1 MKKPYLCAHTHVY
14 MDETKAF
21 EDKVGRFIRQKA
33 LMQRTDKL
41 LVALSGGS
49 DSVALLLVLLRL
61 GYTCEA
67 AHCNF
72 HLRGTESC
80 RDEEFVRR
88 LCQRLGICL
97 HITHFDTRGYAREH
111 HISIEMAARDL
122 RYAWFDRLMET
133 RKAQH
138 VAVAHHEDDSV
149 ETFMLNL
156 MRGTGINGLRGIRC
170 RNGHTVR
177 PLLCVGRQDIE
188 QYLNHLGQDWVTDS
202 TNLETDATRN
212 KIRLQLLPLMAD
224 INPAVR
230 QNILRTA
237 ANLDADAAIYNN
249 GIAEG
254 RRRTLTDDGID
265 IKALLAEPSPEA
277 LLYEVVTP
285 LGFNAAQ
292 AADILHT
299 LRDGQSGK
307 VFTSDTHMI
316 VRDRD
321 RLVIRRLEEQRIVQ
335 LHLKNVDIDDSFVIP
350 RSCDTACL
358 DADKLKHELHLRPWR
373 QGDWFMPFG
382 MKGRKLVSDF
392 LTDRKMSLA
401 DKQHQLVLC
410 CGDDIVWVVGLR
422 PDNRF
427 CISPDSR
434 RAMVISVVHE

>member
-1 MKKPYLCAHTHVY
+1 
-14 MDETKAF
+14 MDGTKAF
-21 EDKVGRFIRQKA
+21 EEKVGRFIRQKA
-33 LMQRTDKL
+33 LMQKDDKL

-72 HLRGTESC
+72 HLRGAESC

-111 HISIEMAARDL
+111 RVSIEMAARDL
-122 RYAWFDRLMET
+122 RYTWFARLTET

-156 MRGTGINGLRGIRC
+156 MRGTGINGLRGMRC
-170 RNGHTVR
+170 RNGQTVR

-188 QYLNHLGQDWVTDS
+188 QYLNRLGQDWVTDS

-212 KIRLQLLPLMAD
+212 KIRLLLLPLMTD

-237 ANLDADAAIYNN
+237 ANLDAAAAIYNN

-254 RRRTLTDDGID
+254 RRRALTNDGMD

-277 LLYEVVTP
+277 LLYETVAP

-292 AADILHT
+292 AADMLHA
-299 LRDGQSGK
+299 LHGYQSGK
-307 VFTSDTHMI
+307 VFTSDTHTI

-321 RLVIRRLEEQRIVQ
+321 KLVIRRREDRQTVQ
-335 LHLKNVDIDDSFVIP
+335 LHMETVKIDDGFVIP
-350 RSCDTACL
+350 RSCDTACI
-358 DADKLKHELHLRPWR
+358 DADKLKHELHMRPWR
-373 QGDWFMPFG
+373 QGDWFVPFG

-401 DKQHQLVLC
+401 DKQRQQVLC
-410 CGDDIVWVVGLR
+410 CGEDIVWVVGLR

-427 CISPDSR
+427 RIGPDSK
-434 RAMVISVVHE
+434 RAMVISVVQE

>member
-1 MKKPYLCAHTHVY
+1 ME
-14 MDETKAF
+14 ETKAF

-33 LMQRTDKL
+33 LMQKGDKL

-72 HLRGTESC
+72 HLRGAESC

-97 HITHFDTRGYAREH
+97 HITHFDTSGYAREH
-111 HISIEMAARDL
+111 HVSIEMAARDL
-122 RYAWFDRLMET
+122 RYTWFARLMET

-149 ETFMLNL
+149 ETFLLNL

-188 QYLNHLGQDWVTDS
+188 RYLNRLGQEWVTDS
-202 TNLETDATRN
+202 TNLEADVMRN
-212 KIRLQLLPLMAD
+212 KIRLLLLPLMTD

-237 ANLDADAAIYNN
+237 ANLDAAAAIYNN
-249 GIAEG
+249 GIDEG
-254 RRRTLTDDGID
+254 RKRTLTDDGMG

-277 LLYEVVTP
+277 LLYETVAP
-285 LGFNAAQ
+285 LGFSAAQ
-292 AADILHT
+292 AADMLHA
-299 LRDGQSGK
+299 LHHGQPGK
-307 VFTSDTHMI
+307 VFTSDTHTI

-321 RLVIRRLEEQRIVQ
+321 RLVIRGREEQRPVQ
-335 LHLKNVDIDDSFVIP
+335 LRMETVDVTDGFVIP
-350 RSCDTACL
+350 RRCDTACL
-358 DADKLKHELHLRPWR
+358 DADKLKHELHMRPWR
-373 QGDWFMPFG
+373 QGDWFVPFG

-401 DKQHQLVLC
+401 DKQRQQVLC
-410 CGDDIVWVVGLR
+410 CGQDIVWVVGLR

-427 CISPDSR
+427 CISPDSK
-434 RAMVISVVHE
+434 RAMVISVVQE

>member
-1 MKKPYLCAHTHVY
+1 
-14 MDETKAF
+14 MDGTKAF
-21 EDKVGRFIRQKA
+21 EEKVGRFIRQKA
-33 LMQRTDKL
+33 LMQKDDKL

-72 HLRGTESC
+72 HLRGAESC

-97 HITHFDTRGYAREH
+97 HITHFDTRGYAHEH
-111 HISIEMAARDL
+111 RVSIEMAARDL
-122 RYAWFDRLMET
+122 RYTWFARLTET

-156 MRGTGINGLRGIRC
+156 MRGTGINGLRGMRC
-170 RNGHTVR
+170 RNGQTVR

-188 QYLNHLGQDWVTDS
+188 QYLNRLGQDWVTDS

-212 KIRLQLLPLMAD
+212 KIRLLLLPLMTD

-237 ANLDADAAIYNN
+237 ANLDAAAAIYNS

-254 RRRTLTDDGID
+254 RGRALTDDGMD

-277 LLYEVVTP
+277 LLYETVAP

-292 AADILHT
+292 AADMLHA
-299 LRDGQSGK
+299 LRGNQSGK
-307 VFTSDTHMI
+307 VFTSDTHTI

-321 RLVIRRLEEQRIVQ
+321 KLVIRRREDWQTVQ
-335 LHLKNVDIDDSFVIP
+335 LRMETVKIDDGFVIP
-350 RSCDTACL
+350 RSCDTACI
-358 DADKLKHELHLRPWR
+358 DADKLKHELHMRPWR
-373 QGDWFMPFG
+373 QGDWFVPFG

-401 DKQHQLVLC
+401 DKQRQQVLC
-410 CGDDIVWVVGLR
+410 CGEDIVWVVGLR

-427 CISPDSR
+427 RIGPDSK
-434 RAMVISVVHE
+434 RAMVISVVQE

>member
-1 MKKPYLCAHTHVY
+1 M
-14 MDETKAF
+14 EGTKAF

-72 HLRGTESC
+72 HLRGAESC

-97 HITHFDTRGYAREH
+97 HIIHFDTNSYAREH
-111 HISIEMAARDL
+111 HVSIEMAAREQ
-122 RYAWFDRLMET
+122 RYAWFDSLMKT
-133 RKAQH
+133 RQAQH

-149 ETFMLNL
+149 ETFLLNL
-156 MRGTGINGLRGIRC
+156 MRGTGINGLCGIRC

-177 PLLCVGRQDIE
+177 PLLCVSRHDIE
-188 QYLNHLGQDWVTDS
+188 HYLNSLGQDWVTDS
-202 TNLETDATRN
+202 TNLETDAMRN
-212 KIRLQLLPLMAD
+212 KIRLLLLPLMTD

-237 ANLDADAAIYNN
+237 ANLDAAAAIYNN
-249 GIAEG
+249 GIDEG
-254 RRRTLTDDGID
+254 RKRTLTDDGID
-265 IKALLAEPSPEA
+265 ISALLAEPSPEA
-277 LLYEVVTP
+277 LLYEMVAP
-285 LGFNAAQ
+285 LGFSATQTTNM
-292 AADILHT
+292 LHT
-299 LRDGQSGK
+299 LHDGQSGK
-307 VFTSDTHMI
+307 VFTSETHTI

-321 RLVIRRLEEQRIVQ
+321 KLVIRQHEEQPTMQ
-335 LHLKNVDIDDSFVIP
+335 LHMQTIDIDDSFVIP
-350 RSCDTACL
+350 RSRNTACL
-358 DADKLKHELHLRPWR
+358 DADKLKHELCMRTWQ
-373 QGDWFMPFG
+373 QGDWFVPFG
-382 MKGRKLVSDF
+382 MKGRKLISDF

-401 DKQHQLVLC
+401 DKQRQQVLC
-410 CGDDIVWVVGLR
+410 CGQDIVWVVGLR

-427 CISPDSR
+427 CISPHSKH
-434 RAMVISVVHE
+434 AVIISIQS

>member
-1 MKKPYLCAHTHVY
+1 M
-14 MDETKAF
+14 EGTKAF

-72 HLRGTESC
+72 HLRGAESC

-97 HITHFDTRGYAREH
+97 HIIHFDTNSYAREH
-111 HISIEMAARDL
+111 HVSIEMAAREQ
-122 RYAWFDRLMET
+122 RYAWFDSLMKT
-133 RKAQH
+133 RQAQH

-149 ETFMLNL
+149 ETFLLNL
-156 MRGTGINGLRGIRC
+156 MRGTGINGLCGIRC

-177 PLLCVGRQDIE
+177 PLLCVSRQDIE
-188 QYLNHLGQDWVTDS
+188 HYLNSLGQDWVTDS
-202 TNLETDATRN
+202 TNLETDAMRN
-212 KIRLQLLPLMAD
+212 KIRLLLLPLMSD

-237 ANLDADAAIYNN
+237 ANLDAAAAIYNN
-249 GIAEG
+249 GIDEG
-254 RRRTLTDDGID
+254 RKRTLTDDGIN
-265 IKALLAEPSPEA
+265 IGALLKEPSPEA
-277 LLYEVVTP
+277 LLYEMVAP
-285 LGFNAAQ
+285 LGFSATQTTNM
-292 AADILHT
+292 LHT
-299 LRDGQSGK
+299 LHDGQSGK
-307 VFTSDTHMI
+307 VFTSETHTI

-321 RLVIRRLEEQRIVQ
+321 KLVIRQREEQPAIK
-335 LHLKNVDIDDSFVIP
+335 LHMQTIDIDKGFVIP
-350 RSCDTACL
+350 RSRNTACL
-358 DADKLKHELHLRPWR
+358 DADKLKHELCMRTWQ
-373 QGDWFMPFG
+373 QGDWFVPFG
-382 MKGRKLVSDF
+382 MKGRKLISDF

-401 DKQHQLVLC
+401 DKQRQQVLC
-410 CGDDIVWVVGLR
+410 CGQDIVWVVGLR

-427 CISPDSR
+427 CISPHSKH
-434 RAMVISVVHE
+434 AVIISIQS

>member
-1 MKKPYLCAHTHVY
+1 
-14 MDETKAF
+14 MDGTKAF
-21 EDKVGRFIRQKA
+21 EEKVGRFIRQKA
-33 LMQRTDKL
+33 LMQKDDKL

-72 HLRGTESC
+72 HLRGAESC

-111 HISIEMAARDL
+111 RVSIEMAARDL
-122 RYAWFDRLMET
+122 RYTWFARLTET
-133 RKAQH
+133 REAQH

-156 MRGTGINGLRGIRC
+156 MRGTGINGLRGMRC
-170 RNGHTVR
+170 RNGQTVR

-188 QYLNHLGQDWVTDS
+188 QYLNRLGQDWVTDS

-212 KIRLQLLPLMAD
+212 KIRLLLLPLMTD

-237 ANLDADAAIYNN
+237 ANLDAAAAIYNN

-254 RRRTLTDDGID
+254 RGRALTDDGMD
-265 IKALLAEPSPEA
+265 IRALLAEPSPEA
-277 LLYEVVTP
+277 LLYETVTP

-292 AADILHT
+292 AADMLHA
-299 LRDGQSGK
+299 LRGNQSGK
-307 VFTSDTHMI
+307 VFTSDTHTI

-321 RLVIRRLEEQRIVQ
+321 KLVIRRREDRQTVQ
-335 LHLKNVDIDDSFVIP
+335 LHMETVKIDDGFVIP
-350 RSCDTACL
+350 RSCDTACI
-358 DADKLKHELHLRPWR
+358 DADKLKHELHMRPWR
-373 QGDWFMPFG
+373 QGDWFVPFG

-401 DKQHQLVLC
+401 DKQRQQVLC
-410 CGDDIVWVVGLR
+410 CGEDIVWVVGLR

-427 CISPDSR
+427 RIGPDSR
-434 RAMVISVVHE
+434 RAMVISVVQE